1 MRTRIGRWG
10 NSLAVRIP
18 RDLAEEAGL
27 DAGTEVEFSIEGDR
41 LLVEPTTESHWT
53 LEALLNRVTKENLH
67 EEADLGPRVGHEA
80 W

>member
-1 MRTRIGRWG
+1 MRTTIGRWG

-41 LLVEPTTESHWT
+41 LLLAPTAQSRWS
-53 LEALLNRVTKENLH
+53 LEDLLARVTKENLH
-67 EEADLGPRVGHEA
+67 EEMNFGPPVGHEV